1 MKWLAEDIEVFQRE
15 KEYIDTVLLPLVPI
29 QWGEDMGSVVREGRF
44 SLLLSEQLER
54 ELKGRVIL
62 SPAFTY
68 LKANSFEDTMRQL
81 ETWLSEIQRAGV
93 KTIVTLT
100 SDVDWKI
107 NLSENQTEGVR
118 HIWLPAVP
126 LEHMTPQSQLDFLDE
141 MVGSVLKQ
149 VAEVWQTVK

>member
-1 MKWLAEDIEVFQRE
+1 MKWLAEDLDVFQRE

-29 QWGEDMGSVVREGRF
+29 QWGEHMSSVVREGRF

-81 ETWLSEIQRAGV
+81 EAWLNEIQRAGV
-93 KTIVTLT
+93 KSIVTLT

-107 NLSENQTEGVR
+107 HISEKQTEGVR

-126 LEHMTPQSQLDFLDE
+126 LEHMNPQSQQDFLDE

-149 VAEVWQTVK
+149 IAEVWQTVK